1 MLVASRLGLGQE
13 GSIKF
18 NFPEH
23 PRLVT
28 RLEDCGLTF
37 LQENSCFSKTKITA
51 EHTWGERDTMPD
63 VHIVFAGWDFVEKT
77 LRRDRSQCS
86 VQVWLEHAGPN
97 HQPIRRREFVKS
109 QFGGFFTPTK
119 TTGVNLS
126 NRNVEFF
133 DPLAYAS
140 ALLPA
145 LIVEL
150 SRTRR
155 TVMGPF
161 RGRIELDGVLARRDG
176 MPEKNVQTAL
186 LQFLNQELILRVR
199 KTRRKQQDPSQQ
211 SPNFSVKKMHVSKK
225 E

>member
-1 MLVASRLGLGQE
+1 MLVASRLGLEQE

-23 PRLVT
+23 PGLVT

-97 HQPIRRREFVKS
+97 HQPIRRREFFKS
-109 QFGGFFTPTK
+109 QFGCFFTPTK

-126 NRNVEFF
+126 NGNVEFF
-133 DPLAYAS
+133 DPLAYAP

-145 LIVEL
+145 LIVGCREPEEQSWGRSVGGL
-150 SRTRR
+150 NLTGSLPG
-155 TVMGPF
+155 VMACLKKMFKP
-161 RGRIELDGVLARRDG
+161 
-176 MPEKNVQTAL
+176 PCC
-186 LQFLNQELILRVR
+186 
-199 KTRRKQQDPSQQ
+199 
-211 SPNFSVKKMHVSKK
+211 NFSIKS
-225 E
+225 